1 MRDRIQR
8 FMAGRYGN
16 DQFNQFLYV
25 VTIILLVLA
34 LIFSR
39 PIFYVIGVVCLV
51 YSYIRAFS
59 KDINKRY
66 AQNTRFLEIWDSVVD
81 RFRGRKSSSSR
92 DKSRSSSGSGSG
104 GSTAYHIYTCPQCRQ
119 KIRIPKGKGRVN
131 ITCPKCRHQFIKRT

>member
-92 DKSRSSSGSGSG
+92 DKSRSSSGSG